1 MEYKAEDFISF
12 IENNRRDKVSHNG
25 LELIA
30 KRFRELECEV
40 NKLSLGAVSGSIK
53 LEVGMEVLIKNNTD
67 DFYKAAG
74 TIKKITKELSNYDKK
89 RAFELEDEHGIWLIE
104 DFEYCISKPNF
115 EMI

>member
-40 NKLSLGAVSGSIK
+40 NKLSLGAVSGSGLSKVKKGTGWYMLVSTI
-53 LEVGMEVLIKNNTD
+53 LSGGVMFCIGQMFGTDGAIIAGILLLIAMASAVRYNV
-67 DFYKAAG
+67 
-74 TIKKITKELSNYDKK
+74 
-89 RAFELEDEHGIWLIE
+89 
-104 DFEYCISKPNF
+104 
-115 EMI
+115 